1 MLQKGYILSNRYEI
15 IEKIGAGGM
24 SIVYKAKC
32 NKLQRYVAIKVLREE
47 FVSDEEFVSRFR
59 VEAQSAASLS
69 HPNILNIYDVGN
81 EEDLYYIVMEY
92 IQGKTLKEIIDEEA
106 PFLLQNIK
114 VWYRYCICPSACS

>member
-92 IQGKTLKEIIDEEA
+92 IQGKTLKKLLMKKL
-106 PFLLQNIK
+106 PFLLQK
-114 VWYRYCICPSACS
+114 H